1 MKNGVS
7 EKAVTTEISKGST
20 IKAEPIKALRGMKD
34 LLPEDMIYW
43 HFLEAQIQWVT
54 SVYAYQEIRTPLLES
69 TQLFSRCIG
78 EVTDIV
84 EKEMYSFDDR
94 NGESMTL
101 KPEGTAGVVRAVN
114 EQGLLA
120 NGQVQK
126 LWYMGPMFRYERPQK
141 GRYRQFHQYGVELL
155 GVESADADAEVLL
168 MLAALW
174 RRLGITDALK
184 LQINSLGNSEA
195 RNHYKSVLVEY
206 LRGHQEALD
215 ADSQRRL
222 DTNPLRILDSK
233 NPDTQKI
240 LEAAPKMPEFLDEAS
255 SAHFETLKHH
265 LDLAGIQYE
274 VNPMLV
280 RGLDYY
286 SKTVF
291 EWVTDRLGAQSTVC
305 GGGRY
310 DGLVEQLGGKPAP
323 AVGFGL
329 GCERLVLLLQTLDLI
344 PNASV
349 NQPQVYVVLMGAE
362 AEAKGLG
369 LVENLRTLLPECR
382 IQVHLGS
389 GSFKSQLKKADKSGA
404 SWLVIIGE
412 NELNTKR
419 YVLKALRQDKPQQQ
433 LPLSELAAVL
443 TEASI

>member
-1 MKNGVS
+1 MTIETN
-7 EKAVTTEISKGST
+7 KGST

-43 HFLEAQIQWVT
+43 HYLEAQIQWVT
-54 SVYAYQEIRTPLLES
+54 SHYAFQEIRTPLLES

-101 KPEGTAGVVRAVN
+101 KPEGTAGVVRCVN
-114 EQGLLA
+114 EQGMLA

-141 GRYRQFHQYGVELL
+141 GRYRQFHQFGVELF
-155 GVESADADAEVLL
+155 GVASADADAEILL

-174 RRLGITDALK
+174 RRLGIADVVK
-184 LQINSLGNSEA
+184 LQINSLGDSQA
-195 RNHYKSVLVEY
+195 RNRYKSALVEY
-206 LRGHQEALD
+206 LLCHQKALD

-240 LEAAPKMPEFLDEAS
+240 LEKAPKLPEFLDEAS
-255 SAHFETLKHH
+255 LEHFETLKNH

-291 EWVTDRLGAQSTVC
+291 EWVTDHLGAQGTVC

-310 DGLVEQLGGKPAP
+310 DGLVEQLGGKPTP

-329 GCERLVLLLQTLDLI
+329 GCERLLLLLQTLELF
-344 PNASV
+344 PNEARH
-349 NQPQVYVVLMGAE
+349 QPEVYVALMGEKAE
-362 AEAKGLG
+362 AQGLG
-369 LVENLRTLLPECR
+369 LVENLRKLLPNCP

-412 NELNTKR
+412 NELNTER

-433 LPLSELAAVL
+433 LSVSELAAVL
-443 TEASI
+443 SESSIS